1 MGGESKLIVDVE
13 EHKTC
18 AADIEA
24 VCQGLDNI
32 MTSLV
37 QHLQTASTSGL
48 EAGQSAETFS
58 TFVNEIARLKG
69 KLKDSGTS
77 IKTTITEFLSAID
90 EADDLLF
97 KNKGYKPFTDEEF
110 RSCFAVVENTTSPS
124 LDDGNSLS
132 GFFSNL
138 FDKIIK
144 FFLNLEGIEVT
155 VGNAESIL
163 RNNVENLKE
172 QTVEK
177 ISTIKAGVRS
187 ADRTYRQTLKNQLD
201 ILKTYEQALRHID
214 SIVSSDTGTIDVS
227 HLANLTL
234 FLDQHD
240 LLVSKPA
247 VVTDDDVK
255 VFADNV
261 PGYFDSSTVI
271 IGSVCAASIGQ
282 LVTSDFDRYRD
293 TINSARD
300 YFNAYS
306 TDYTESHEE
315 YQKYKDTFDQML
327 NLYNK
332 YGSKWVD
339 YYDGDKENAELFNK
353 LVKKTGEISKKADD
367 YVDIWFQLFCDM
379 SESKEAFARFK
390 NNCDLENARVQKALE
405 RVEALYNNE
414 VDAYVFDTLEQIAQ
428 ELKKEAIE
436 KGSEAVAKAV
446 GKAYESIVPGGAME
460 KIMTKLASTV
470 VEKAFEEAPAVA
482 QYDYILATQNSFD
495 NAVAN
500 LKAAKPGTAGYDELV
515 LTVREA
521 FDNAKQA
528 RIDFFT
534 TMAEGASGQQ
544 KSFYDL
550 NIESLKTM
558 SLDDVTAHK
567 GISPGEYY
575 GENANVFGYLLDGDV
590 TVSFN

>member
-13 EHKTC
+13 EHKAC

-24 VCQGLDNI
+24 VCQGLDSI

-37 QHLQTASTSGL
+37 QYLQTASTSGL

-69 KLKDSGTS
+69 KLKDSGIS
-77 IKTTITEFLSAID
+77 IKTTITEYLSAID

-110 RSCFAVVENTTSPS
+110 RACFAVVENTTAPS
-124 LDDGNSLS
+124 LEGNALL

-138 FDKIIK
+138 FNKIFK
-144 FFLNLEGIEVT
+144 FINKLQDCEVT
-155 VGNAESIL
+155 VGNNESIL
-163 RNNVENLKE
+163 RNNVDNLKE

-201 ILKTYEQALRHID
+201 ILKVYEQALRSID

-227 HLANLTL
+227 DLTNLTL
-234 FLDQHD
+234 FLNQHD
-240 LLVSKPA
+240 LFVSKPA
-247 VVTDDDVK
+247 VITDDDVK
-255 VFADNV
+255 TFADNV

-282 LVTSDFDRYRD
+282 LVTSDFDRYRA

-306 TDYTESHEE
+306 TNYTESHKE
-315 YQKYKDTFDQML
+315 YQKYKDAFDQML
-327 NLYNK
+327 KLYNK
-332 YGSKWVD
+332 YGNKWVEH
-339 YYDGDKENAELFNK
+339 YDGDKENAELFNK

-390 NNCDLENARVQKALE
+390 NNCDLENAGVQKALE

-414 VDAYVFDTLEQIAQ
+414 VDAYVFDTLEHIAQ
-428 ELKKEAIE
+428 EVKKETIE
-436 KGSEAVAKAV
+436 KGSEAVAKAY
-446 GKAYESIVPGGAME
+446 ANIVPGGGME
-460 KIMTKLASTV
+460 QIMTKAASSV
-470 VEKAFEEAPAVA
+470 VEKAFAEAPAIA

-500 LKAAKPGTAGYDELV
+500 LKAAIPGTAGYDELV

-534 TMAEGASGQQ
+534 TMAEGTSGQQ
-544 KSFYDL
+544 KSFYNL

-575 GENANVFGYLLDGDV
+575 GENANVFGYILDGDI
-590 TVSFN
+590 TVSFK